1 MTDAYD
7 VGSALEAEATLL
19 ALAKELDRTHPGLTC
34 KGVHIVD
41 STDSGMQD
49 LLVTPTPIPN
59 LQEAADLLAPQELH
73 YLW

>member
-1 MTDAYD
+1 MSHATVIANAVVSICRTDTSSHSYRREPRA
-7 VGSALEAEATLL
+7 
-19 ALAKELDRTHPGLTC
+19 LTC

-59 LQEAADLLAPQELH
+59 LQQTADLLAPQELH